1 MKKYNKKRLIKQI
14 FKRGDEIIAKTTGKY
29 VVTEI
34 KETPEKF
41 NGKTWTKTFEFTGDL
56 ASLQMLNRYME
67 FLKQSKEF
75 DFNEVKMI
83 EKELVEP
90 ETGTVSK
97 YNVKEIN

>member
-1 MKKYNKKRLIKQI
+1 MLLQKLKKHLKNLMVKHGLKHLSLQ
-14 FKRGDEIIAKTTGKY
+14 EIQHT
-29 VVTEI
+29 
-34 KETPEKF
+34 
-41 NGKTWTKTFEFTGDL
+41 
-56 ASLQMLNRYME
+56 LQMLNRYME

-75 DFNEVKMI
+75 DFDEVKII

>member
-1 MKKYNKKRLIKQI
+1 
-14 FKRGDEIIAKTTGKY
+14 
-29 VVTEI
+29 
-34 KETPEKF
+34 
-41 NGKTWTKTFEFTGDL
+41 
-56 ASLQMLNRYME
+56 MLNRYME